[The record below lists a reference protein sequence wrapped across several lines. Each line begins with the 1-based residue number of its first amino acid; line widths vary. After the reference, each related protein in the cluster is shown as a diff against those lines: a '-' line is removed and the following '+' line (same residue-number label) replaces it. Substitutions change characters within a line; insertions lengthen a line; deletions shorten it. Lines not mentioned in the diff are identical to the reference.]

1 LSLEISVG
9 MMYPTRDNGNKIT
22 GPSFVA
28 AGSYMLFDQ
37 TGYYFNYNG
46 PVLRIS
52 PKIYENNK
60 FPEMIIPMSI
70 FTSQLRKTKIE
81 LASGIFALSFII
93 AGISI

>member
-1 LSLEISVG
+1 MPDKVKQIIAIPNV
-9 MMYPTRDNGNKIT
+9 N
-22 GPSFVA
+22 
-28 AGSYMLFDQ
+28 
-37 TGYYFNYNG
+37 
-46 PVLRIS
+46 
-52 PKIYENNK
+52 IYENNK